1 VSVDKILGGLLGGG
15 GRGGG
20 LDVGAILSG
29 LGGGRSTVPAKGG
42 ALNPQMLMALLPLVL
57 GLLKG
62 GGLERILGGMR
73 AKGFTAEAD
82 SYVGTG
88 ENRPLT
94 GSQVREVVGED
105 EVSRIAGEAGVSE
118 AEAADGIAQLL
129 PGLIDKASPDGRV
142 APRGDIDDAFSQL
155 QRSAAGR

>member
-1 VSVDKILGGLLGGG
+1 MSVDKILGGLLGGSG
-15 GRGGG
+15 GGGG

-29 LGGGRSTVPAKGG
+29 LGGGRSTVPSKGG

-62 GGLERILGGMR
+62 GGLDRILGGMR

-88 ENRPLT
+88 DNRPLT
-94 GSQVREVVGED
+94 GGQVREVVGD
-105 EVSRIAGEAGVSE
+105 QEVARIASEAGVSE
-118 AEAADGIAQLL
+118 DEAADGIAQLL
-129 PGLIDKASPDGRV
+129 PG
-142 APRGDIDDAFSQL
+142 
-155 QRSAAGR
+155 